1 MSKLYELIFSSPVW
15 GLCLT
20 LLFYYI
26 GILIHKKTGWAVLQ
40 PVAVSSLLIALTL
53 ILMHKDFA
61 EYQAQNVVLD
71 YFLALTAV
79 VLAVPLYRN
88 FYLLKKYAVPIA
100 AGVAGGTAAGM
111 AAIVAFGKLLGTDLS
126 LIISMIPKSATT
138 AIGVPVSELI
148 GGIPSVT
155 LSFIIITGT
164 TGAVA
169 APEILKL
176 FGVKNPIAKGIAI
189 GTVSHAT
196 GTSRAF
202 KEGEI
207 TGAMSSLAMALAGTL
222 TALVSPAITAFF
234 FS

>member
-1 MSKLYELIFSSPVW
+1 MNKLYELVFSSPVW

-20 LLFYYI
+20 LLCYYI
-26 GILIHKKTGWAVLQ
+26 GILLHKKTGWTVLQ
-40 PVAVSSLLIALTL
+40 PVAVSSLMIALTL
-53 ILMHKDFA
+53 ILLHQDFS
-61 EYQAQNVVLD
+61 EYQAQNAVLD

-79 VLAVPLYRN
+79 VLAVPLYRSI
-88 FYLLKKYAVPIA
+88 YLLKKYALPIA
-100 AGVAGGTAAGM
+100 AGVVGGTAAGM
-111 AAIVAFGKLLGTDLS
+111 AAIVVFGKLLGTDPS
-126 LIISMIPKSATT
+126 LLISMIPKSATT
-138 AIGVPVSELI
+138 AIGVPVSDII
-148 GGIPSVT
+148 GGLPSVT
-155 LSFIIITGT
+155 LAFIIITGT

-176 FGVKNPIAKGIAI
+176 FGVRNPVAKGIAI
-189 GTVSHAT
+189 GTVSHAV

-222 TALVSPAITAFF
+222 TAFLSPLAAALF